1 MLSVDRVGL
10 WSCVLS
16 EIRLN
21 MELSINDGAV
31 LQNGVKM
38 PWLGFGVL
46 WIPGDGSTEAAV
58 REALGLGYRHFDT
71 AASYGNEEEVGR
83 AIRESGVPRSE
94 VFVTTKVWN
103 VEQGY
108 EPTMAALNASLKR
121 LGFDYVD
128 LYLVHWPFGG
138 SFFDTWRALE
148 TIHREGRARAIGV
161 SNFLVHHLEELL
173 ESAQVP
179 PMVNQVEHHARL
191 QQTELRSFCRQK
203 GIQYE
208 AWRPL
213 IGGSVGDIPALQSVG
228 EKYAKTPFQVALR
241 WMVQDEI
248 VTIPKS
254 VHRDRMEANADIFDF
269 ELAADDV
276 AVIDALDEGSRFGPH
291 PDEFRPNPA

>member
-1 MLSVDRVGL
+1 MG
-10 WSCVLS
+10 
-16 EIRLN
+16 
-21 MELSINDGAV
+21 
-31 LQNGVKM
+31 GVKAGRR
-38 PWLGFGVL
+38 L
-46 WIPGDGSTEAAV
+46 EATLCLQGACKCN
-58 REALGLGYRHFDT
+58 RT
-71 AASYGNEEEVGR
+71 ACCGEEVSMLR
-83 AIRESGVPRSE
+83 FRSI
-94 VFVTTKVWN
+94 
-103 VEQGY
+103 
-108 EPTMAALNASLKR
+108 S
-121 LGFDYVD
+121 D
-128 LYLVHWPFGG
+128 LFWPFGG

-213 IGGSVGDIPALQSVG
+213 MGGSVGDIPALQSVG